1 MAWVVDDA
9 CEGTEKSAVNVDGK
23 LYAVNLKKLSKEQII
38 QPDTYLR
45 RALLHG
51 CCGTSVFKRRLQR
64 WRLR

>member
-1 MAWVVDDA
+1 
-9 CEGTEKSAVNVDGK
+9 VNVDGK
-23 LYAVNLKKLSKEQII
+23 LYAVNLRKLSKEQII